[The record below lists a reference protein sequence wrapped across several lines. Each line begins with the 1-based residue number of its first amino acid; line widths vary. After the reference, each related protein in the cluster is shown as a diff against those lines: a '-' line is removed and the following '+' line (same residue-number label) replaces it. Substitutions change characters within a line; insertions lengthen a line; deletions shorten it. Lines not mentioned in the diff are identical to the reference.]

1 MRVSS
6 MLPMMA
12 ALYGL
17 GLANIFIRSSMGVLA
32 PELAADLALT
42 PTMLGAIASAFFLS
56 YAVMQ
61 IPTGLL
67 LDRFG
72 PRRIVIGLFLFTVA
86 GTVLFAQA
94 QSAVMIL
101 GARVMMG
108 MGCAGIF
115 AGAFLII
122 ARFYPPARFT
132 PIGATLNSFAM
143 LGTFLATIPL
153 AYLVTILGWRDSF
166 LWIGIFMALVALLA
180 AAILRDQPPGVDAA
194 AKPERQETLRA
205 VLAGSWAVMR
215 TPGILSITSG
225 GIALSA
231 GNTILGIWGGPYLND
246 VHGLNETERGGVL
259 IFMAC
264 SGVAGHFLY
273 GQAASIFNTLKG
285 LVLMGSAAI
294 AAIMATL
301 ALLPDPGIITVT
313 ALLALLGLVCGFPTI
328 LLAHGRALVPD
339 HLIGRGITTVNT
351 GIMVAIAIMQMSVG
365 ALISTVAVTATG
377 QASALGYRA
386 AFAFIAVMA
395 VVTLVIYS
403 RTQDRKPH

>member
-1 MRVSS
+1 MRVPNL
-6 MLPMMA
+6 LPMMA

-42 PTMLGAIASAFFLS
+42 PAMLGAIASAFFLS

-72 PRRIVIGLFLFTVA
+72 PRLVVIGLFLLTVI
-86 GTVLFAQA
+86 GTLLFAL
-94 QSAVMIL
+94 SPSGSVML
-101 GARVMMG
+101 VARIMMG
-108 MGCAGIF
+108 AGCAGVF

-132 PIGATLNSFAM
+132 SIGATLNSFAM

-153 AYLVTILGWRDSF
+153 AYLVTTLGWRDSF
-166 LWIGIFMALVALLA
+166 LWIGILMAMVALLA
-180 AAILRDQPPGVDAA
+180 VLTLRDHPPGVDAQA
-194 AKPERQETLRA
+194 TRERQENLA
-205 VLAGSWAVMR
+205 DVLAGSWAVMR

-225 GIALSA
+225 GMALSA

-259 IFMAC
+259 IFMAM

-273 GQAASIFNTLKG
+273 GQAARIFNTLKG
-285 LVLMGSAAI
+285 LVLAGTTAI
-294 AAIMATL
+294 AAILGTL
-301 ALLPDPGIITVT
+301 ALLPSPSLVTVT
-313 ALLALLGLVCGFPTI
+313 ILLALLGLACGFPTI

-339 HLIGRGITTVNT
+339 HLIGRGLTTVNT
-351 GIMVAIAIMQMSVG
+351 GIMVAIAIMQMAVG
-365 ALISTVAVTATG
+365 ALIGTVAVKATG
-377 QASALGYRA
+377 QASPMGYRA
-386 AFAFIAVMA
+386 AFGFIAVMA
-395 VVTLVIYS
+395 MVTFVIYS
-403 RTQDRKPH
+403 RVDDHKPR

>member
-1 MRVSS
+1 VRVPNL
-6 MLPMMA
+6 LPMMA

-42 PTMLGAIASAFFLS
+42 PAMLGAIASAFFLS

-72 PRRIVIGLFLFTVA
+72 PRLVVIGLFLLTVI
-86 GTVLFAQA
+86 GTLLFAL
-94 QSAVMIL
+94 SPSGSVML
-101 GARVMMG
+101 VARIMMG
-108 MGCAGIF
+108 AGCAGVF

-153 AYLVTILGWRDSF
+153 AYLVTTLGWRDSF
-166 LWIGIFMALVALLA
+166 LWIGILMAMVALLA
-180 AAILRDQPPGVDAA
+180 VLTLRDHPPGVDAQA
-194 AKPERQETLRA
+194 TRERQENLA
-205 VLAGSWAVMR
+205 DVLAGSWAVMR

-225 GIALSA
+225 GMALSA

-259 IFMAC
+259 IFMAM

-273 GQAASIFNTLKG
+273 GQAARIFNTLKG
-285 LVLMGSAAI
+285 LVLAGTTAI
-294 AAIMATL
+294 AAILGTL
-301 ALLPDPGIITVT
+301 ALLPSPSLVTVT
-313 ALLALLGLVCGFPTI
+313 ILLALLGLACGFPTI

-339 HLIGRGITTVNT
+339 HLIGRGLTTVNT
-351 GIMVAIAIMQMSVG
+351 GIMVAIAIMQMAVG
-365 ALISTVAVTATG
+365 ALIGTVAVKATG
-377 QASALGYRA
+377 QASPMGYRA
-386 AFAFIAVMA
+386 AFGFIAVMA
-395 VVTLVIYS
+395 MVTFVIYS
-403 RTQDRKPH
+403 RVDDHKPR

>member
-86 GTVLFAQA
+86 GTFLFAQA
-94 QSAVMIL
+94 QSAVMML

-122 ARFYPPARFT
+122 ARFYRPARFT

-180 AAILRDQPPGVDAA
+180 VVILRDQPPGVDAA
-194 AKPERQETLRA
+194 AKPERQETLRT
-205 VLAGSWAVMR
+205 VFAGSWAVMR

-328 LLAHGRALVPD
+328 LLAHGRTLVPD

-365 ALISTVAVTATG
+365 SLIGTVAVTATG

-403 RTQDRKPH
+403 RTQDRKPR

>member
-1 MRVSS
+1 MRVPNL
-6 MLPMMA
+6 LPMMA

-42 PTMLGAIASAFFLS
+42 PAMLGAIASAFFLS

-72 PRRIVIGLFLFTVA
+72 PRLVVIGLFLLTVI
-86 GTVLFAQA
+86 GTLLFAL
-94 QSAVMIL
+94 SPSGSVML
-101 GARVMMG
+101 VARIMMG
-108 MGCAGIF
+108 AGCAGVF

-153 AYLVTILGWRDSF
+153 AYLVTTLGWRDSF
-166 LWIGIFMALVALLA
+166 LWIGILMAMVALLA
-180 AAILRDQPPGVDAA
+180 VLTLRDHPPGVDAQA
-194 AKPERQETLRA
+194 TRERQENLA
-205 VLAGSWAVMR
+205 DVLAGSWAVMR

-225 GIALSA
+225 GMALSA

-259 IFMAC
+259 IFMAM

-273 GQAASIFNTLKG
+273 GQAARIFNTLKG
-285 LVLMGSAAI
+285 LVLAGTTAI
-294 AAIMATL
+294 AAILGTL
-301 ALLPDPGIITVT
+301 ALLPSPSLVTVT
-313 ALLALLGLVCGFPTI
+313 ILLALLGLACGFPTI

-339 HLIGRGITTVNT
+339 HLIGRGLTTVNT
-351 GIMVAIAIMQMSVG
+351 GIMVAIAIMQMAVG
-365 ALISTVAVTATG
+365 ALIGTVAVKATG
-377 QASALGYRA
+377 QASPMGYRA
-386 AFAFIAVMA
+386 AFGFIAVMA
-395 VVTLVIYS
+395 MVTFVIYS
-403 RTQDRKPH
+403 RVDDHKPR